1 METKLFRIP
10 FVVENSTYG
19 IGAMIMLA
27 STVLS
32 LAAVAWRIHRLD
44 LIAVL
49 KARE

>member
-1 METKLFRIP
+1 
-10 FVVENSTYG
+10 
-19 IGAMIMLA
+19 MLV

-32 LAAVAWRIHRLD
+32 LIAVAWRVHRLD